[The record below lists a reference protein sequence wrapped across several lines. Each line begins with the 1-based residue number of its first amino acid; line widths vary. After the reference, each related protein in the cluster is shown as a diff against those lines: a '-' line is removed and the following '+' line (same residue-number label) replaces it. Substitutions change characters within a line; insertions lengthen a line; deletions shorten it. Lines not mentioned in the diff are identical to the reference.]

1 MISQILAV
9 TAINLKS
16 IPQRLWMSLSAILA
30 SAVVVGVLL
39 AFLAMAN
46 GFRATV
52 AGTGA
57 EDIAII
63 MRPASQSELNSV
75 LSREQVR
82 LIAQAPGI
90 ARRDGEPLISPEVYV
105 IIDGIKK
112 STGTA
117 VNLPMR
123 GLDPGALG
131 VRDNI
136 RLIAGRMFEPGRSEI
151 VVGRGVI
158 EEFAGFDLGQT
169 LNYGNSRWTVVGI
182 FDARGTVFE
191 SEVWADAKVVQN
203 LFNRGSSYQI
213 VRARLTSPAALED
226 LRAYLDGD
234 PRLKLEAKSERSYLA
249 EQAQGTSRI
258 IETLGWPIAITMAI
272 GALAGALNTM
282 YASVAARTR
291 EIGTLRAIGF
301 SGFATFVGTL
311 VESLLLTAAGGLI
324 GAVAA
329 VALFQNMTASTLGS
343 SFTQVV
349 FRFELTPELVLQ
361 GVLLAVVVGLL
372 GGIFPAFRAARIP
385 VVVAFGER

>member
-1 MISQILAV
+1 MMSQILAV
-9 TAINLKS
+9 TAINLRS
-16 IPQRLWMSLSAILA
+16 IPQRLWTSLSAILA

-52 AGTGA
+52 AGAGA
-57 EDIAII
+57 DDVAII
-63 MRPASQSELNSV
+63 MRPGSQSELNSV
-75 LSREQVR
+75 LSRDQIR

-90 ARRDGEPLISPEVYV
+90 ARRNEKPLISPEVYV
-105 IIDGIKK
+105 IIDGVKK
-112 STGTA
+112 STGTT

-123 GLDPGALG
+123 GLDTAALA

-151 VVGRGVI
+151 VVGRGVL
-158 EEFAGFDLGQT
+158 EEFAGFDLGST
-169 LNYGNSRWTVVGI
+169 LTYGNSRWTVVGI
-182 FDARGTVFE
+182 FDAQGTVFE

-213 VRARLTSPAALED
+213 VRARLTSSAALEKLD
-226 LRAYLDGD
+226 AYVRSE
-234 PRLKLEAKSERSYLA
+234 PRLRLEAKSERSYLA
-249 EQAQGTSRI
+249 EQAQGMSKL

-301 SGFATFVGTL
+301 GGLATFVGTL
-311 VESLLLTAAGGLI
+311 AESLLLTAAGGVI

-329 VALFQNMTASTLGS
+329 VALFQNMTATTLGS

-361 GVLLAVVVGLL
+361 GVTLAIVVGLL

-385 VVVAFGER
+385 VVVAFAER